1 MVLQLGGVYVWC
13 PGVARPSG
21 VQWPGLSLTDLW
33 DGHNEVWV
41 SVTLTVCDK
50 PSQPGAH
57 LCQAAPPSELGSHWR
72 LRIHPH
78 CAPGMAPA
86 PHCCSLALLSSEV
99 TREEGG
105 RAKDQLS
112 HTSARGPVRTSTQLL
127 ELPKLVSHLYTLKN
141 KGSKWMMTPYE
152 KKFGSPKNLSVLL
165 KRTSFFGEKRKR
177 NK

>member
-1 MVLQLGGVYVWC
+1 MVLQLGGVYVRC

-41 SVTLTVCDK
+41 AVTLTVCDK

-72 LRIHPH
+72 LRIRPH

-86 PHCCSLALLSSEV
+86 PHCRSLALLSSEV

-127 ELPKLVSHLYTLKN
+127 
-141 KGSKWMMTPYE
+141 
-152 KKFGSPKNLSVLL
+152 
-165 KRTSFFGEKRKR
+165 
-177 NK
+177 